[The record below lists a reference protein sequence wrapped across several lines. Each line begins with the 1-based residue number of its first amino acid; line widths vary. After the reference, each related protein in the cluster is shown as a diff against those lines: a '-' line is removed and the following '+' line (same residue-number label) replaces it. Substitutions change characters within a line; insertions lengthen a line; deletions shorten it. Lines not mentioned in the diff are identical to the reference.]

1 MRTPRFR
8 AVVLAAGLG
17 LRLRPLTQFLP
28 KPLLPVT
35 GTPVLGHTL
44 QALAKA
50 GCEKVAINL
59 HHQGEKIASVFGNS
73 FADMDIVYSPEEEL
87 LGTLGALSPLADFLS
102 PVDVVV
108 VVNGDSLCRWPI
120 KKLVRRHARSRAL
133 ATLLV
138 SRRAPTEAFGGGI
151 GIDRAKAVTSFTPRR
166 SFGEVD
172 KRCVFAGLH
181 AFSPTLVA
189 GREPR
194 PADFVTDLYLPL
206 LEAGEQIMALETSR
220 PWFDL
225 GTPAGYLVGV
235 CDWAQRRGPVKV
247 AGRSWIASDAVIN
260 KKASVRRGV
269 VESKARLATDVQVER
284 SIVLAEARIGRKCRV
299 RDSIIGSRVE
309 LPPGTVVDRRLVTR
323 ARADVTPRERDS
335 VVGGLVYSPLG

>member
-1 MRTPRFR
+1 LKAPRFR

-17 LRLRPLTQFLP
+17 IRLRPLTQFLP

-44 QALAKA
+44 AALAKA

-59 HHQGEKIASVFGNS
+59 HHQGEKIAAEFGNS
-73 FADMDIVYSPEEEL
+73 FGGMDIVYSPEEEL
-87 LGTLGALSPLADFLS
+87 LGTLGALSPLMDFLS
-102 PVDVVV
+102 PVDVAV
-108 VVNGDSLCRWPI
+108 VVNGDSLCRWPVR
-120 KKLVRRHARSRAL
+120 KLVRRHAKSSAR
-133 ATLLV
+133 ATLLA
-138 SRRAPTEAFGGGI
+138 SRRAPVEAFGGGI
-151 GIDRAKAVTSFTPRR
+151 GIDRSKAVVSLSPQR
-166 SFGEVD
+166 SFGEVER
-172 KRCVFAGLH
+172 RCVFAGLH
-181 AFSPTLVA
+181 AFSPALVS
-189 GREPR
+189 GLEPR
-194 PADFVTDLYLPL
+194 PADFVTNLYIPL
-206 LEAGEQIMALETSR
+206 LEAGERIMAIETSR

-247 AGRSWIASDAVIN
+247 AGRSWIAADATID

-269 VESKARLATDVQVER
+269 VESRAGLAANVQVER
-284 SIVLAEARIGRKCRV
+284 SVVLSEAHIGEGCRV

-309 LPPGTVVDRRLVTR
+309 LPPGTVVERRLVTR